1 MASVRG
7 ALADRYAV
15 EREIGR
21 GGMST
26 VYLARDLRHSRLV
39 AIKVLDPG
47 LAFTIGPDRF
57 RREIATLARLHH
69 PNILPLLDSGAL
81 PEGRSLYYIMPFVT
95 GESLRARLDRE
106 HQLPLDEAVRLA
118 VEVADALDYAH
129 GNDVIHRD
137 IKPENILLQSG
148 HAVLADFGIARAP
161 DPEGSATLSTVGLAI
176 GTPQYMSPEQ
186 AAGRTDVDG
195 RSDQYSLAC
204 VVYEMVAGVPPFEGN
219 TPQTVAARHKSDAP
233 PSLRRNRARVPRGL
247 ESAIDRALSKTPA
260 DRFKRSGEFARALTT
275 GLSTGEG
282 WLIPSWPRMQRGLR
296 SNALAAGLLV
306 ALALAVAALSWSLAR
321 PAGGRRPA
329 RTDWVVGYPLA
340 ELGERDTLL
349 RTGESI
355 AGMLSEAMQQ
365 VPVLRWIDGWSLL
378 DPLARQDARSLTVS
392 QVRQLA
398 LDQGARYAIH
408 GTFVTTRD
416 SVTVD
421 LRLLDAVA
429 DSQVAQ
435 ASASGDRATAV
446 PVRLGLRAL
455 MQLLPRMVAP
465 GAPFSSDALAAVA
478 SGDAGAVALWMQGD
492 AAYRRARYARAQEL
506 YAEAVARDSTLA
518 IAAFKGAQAAI
529 WSGND
534 AAAEPLAALA
544 LRHAERLPHRYASFA
559 GGVAAYLA
567 GLSDSA
573 VASLGVA
580 LLPDARWAEAWT
592 MLGEVY
598 YHQFPRAMA
607 PLDSLADAAFET
619 AASADS
625 GFTPALPH
633 LIEAALRRGDLPA
646 SRHRLARYQAGDA
659 DSSSWYP
666 YALALDCLSDE
677 SNRFDWA
684 AAARRDSTATLFAAK
699 LLAVGGAEPRCARG
713 ALAGLAATGA
723 YSYPAL
729 GLLLSLDA
737 AQGRQ
742 SEVARRLQNNLESGN
757 RAATIYVAMAAT
769 AGLDVGDSGQAFI
782 ARLKSRQATLPAD
795 WLWWLGSLA
804 AARGDSALLRDV
816 RGYAGRA
823 APNDAGSLLALD
835 AGLARLRGDT
845 TQALTLYRQ
854 LLARPAGG
862 TLDWDLRSPCPG
874 ERLALARLEL
884 ARGDAQRALAD
895 AAVFDGQP
903 LAFLPYLPASLELR
917 IAALERLGRIDQARV
932 LRQRLAMLRQP

>member
-260 DRFKRSGEFARALTT
+260 DRFKRSGEFARALTA

>member
-118 VEVADALDYAH
+118 GEVADALDYAH

-260 DRFKRSGEFARALTT
+260 DRFKRSGEFARALTA